1 MDVRVHARNGHV
13 DDEIRELAAAK
24 VLHAG
29 RILDDDGGSADVEFA
44 ERTNPRLADERYR
57 VEITTVLKGRTVRVE
72 AAAADDRA
80 ALDIAVD
87 KFERQLRRL
96 KERLVQRHRG
106 QAAARNGGGA
116 DPAQVTEAMPD
127 AEPSAAPEDGDN
139 PANVVRVK
147 RFELRPMSVDEAA
160 LQMDMLGHA
169 FFFFLDAETGHH
181 CVLYHRRDG
190 AFGLIESV

>member
-1 MDVRVHARNGHV
+1 VHARNGHV

-29 RILDDDGGSADVEFA
+29 RILDDDGGTADVEFA

-106 QAAARNGGGA
+106 QGATRNGPA
-116 DPAQVTEAMPD
+116 PDPVAPSGEVPD
-127 AEPSAAPEDGDN
+127 MEPAGSDSGDD

-147 RFELRPMSVDEAA
+147 RFELRPMSVDEAS

-181 CVLYHRRDG
+181 CVLYHRNDG
-190 AFGLIESV
+190 ALGLIESV

>member
-13 DDEIRELAAAK
+13 DDEIRELAASK

-106 QAAARNGGGA
+106 QAAARNGGAA
-116 DPAQVTEAMPD
+116 DPVAPPDVVPGGETPADTED
-127 AEPSAAPEDGDN
+127 DR
-139 PANVVRVK
+139 ANVVRVK
-147 RFELRPMSVDEAA
+147 RFELRPMSVDEAE